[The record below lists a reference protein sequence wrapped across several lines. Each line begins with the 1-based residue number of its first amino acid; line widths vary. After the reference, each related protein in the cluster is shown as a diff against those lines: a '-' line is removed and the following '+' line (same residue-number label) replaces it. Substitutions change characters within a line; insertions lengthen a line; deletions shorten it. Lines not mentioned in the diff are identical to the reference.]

1 MMMNRQRNQ
10 MRSRARLRVVAA
22 LAVVAPAI
30 APSESSFPANLSP
43 SPAAAEEISSSSFL
57 PVRMR
62 LETSPSGSVLGGE
75 RGESDSFVATVTM
88 SQEGESHRRDARAD
102 STPPDEPVTDPAAT
116 TAIGAAFGTE
126 SLADPSREASETAVV
141 MCGDC
146 DSPALAC
153 QCLSAACPS
162 PWWAHRSGFRGEFLL
177 LRPGNTD
184 LTYAVEQTDP
194 DPNDASPTGPMG
206 IVAIDS
212 QPGLRVGLT
221 QAASECSSLVA
232 SYTWWEGDAESQLS
246 ATGINVLDSTV
257 FHPSVATSGGASLQ
271 AAARQRIR
279 FQMADIGYRHLWK
292 ASETTAVNWIGG
304 LRYGNLSQT
313 LGVDQT
319 VQAAD
324 GLTSLRTDVDFDG
337 FGLTGGL
344 DFERYSSR
352 SGLSIYGRTL
362 ASLLAGEWDASYR
375 QTNQLGAGVIANRY
389 EDFRVTPVLE
399 AELGLAWTSPRSG
412 CRVHAGTQISG
423 WYDAISTR
431 SYVGGVRNG
440 TLTGVGETI
449 TFSGLTTGMQ
459 WRF

>member
-1 MMMNRQRNQ
+1 MMMNRQQ
-10 MRSRARLRVVAA
+10 SETRSRVRLRMVAA
-22 LAVVAPAI
+22 LTVVAPAF
-30 APSESSFPANLSP
+30 APAWLPLPENLSP
-43 SPAAAEEISSSSFL
+43 APAAAEEVSWGTFL

-62 LETSPSGSVLGGE
+62 LRSNPPESILGGD
-75 RGESDSFVATVTM
+75 RGESDSFVATVTV
-88 SQEGESHRRDARAD
+88 SQEDESILRSGDAPRT
-102 STPPDEPVTDPAAT
+102 SGDEPVTESAGT
-116 TAIGAAFGTE
+116 TAAAVAPD
-126 SLADPSREASETAVV
+126 SLADPHRAAPESDIV
-141 MCGDC
+141 MCDDC
-146 DSPALAC
+146 DSPALTC

-162 PWWAHRSGFRGEFLL
+162 PWWAHRSGIVGEFLL
-177 LRPGNTD
+177 LRPGSTD

-212 QPGLRVGLT
+212 QPGFRVGLT
-221 QAASECSSLVA
+221 HAASECSSLVA

-279 FQMADIGYRHLWK
+279 FQMADIGYRHLWR

-344 DFERYSSR
+344 DFERYSPR

-375 QTNQLGAGVIANRY
+375 QTNQLGGGVIANRY

-399 AELGLAWTSPRSG
+399 AELGLAWTSPQDR
-412 CRVHAGTQISG
+412 CRLHAGMQISG
-423 WYDAISTR
+423 WYDSISTR
-431 SYVGGVRNG
+431 SYVDGVRNG

-449 TFSGLTTGMQ
+449 TFSGLTTGME